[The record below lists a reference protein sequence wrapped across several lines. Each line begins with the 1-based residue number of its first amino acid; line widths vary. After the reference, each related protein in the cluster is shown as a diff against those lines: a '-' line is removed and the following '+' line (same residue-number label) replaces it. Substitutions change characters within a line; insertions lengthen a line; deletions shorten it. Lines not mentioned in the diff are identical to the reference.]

1 MILSHFIVAILEL
14 EAVVLALILLLS
26 ALSSLRD
33 EFIAR
38 LWISEDSWLG
48 RRVVLADRRKLW
60 RTLRELGFGPD
71 HLQAIR
77 SGLDTRN
84 VNRDRKRDGHLLS
97 QRILVELRKSTVR
110 LDDGFSYKDS
120 GQYYIDTMGAMSLMS
135 GATGT
140 SLPTLLDE
148 WVLALE
154 NAKTIPAFDVV
165 LVLKD
170 GNVTL
175 ARQFLNYNSPSGDR
189 MAVLCKGGQDKS
201 RVKRTDTSL
210 PHETDFEGL
219 RSVLANIR
227 PARPSDFK
235 FRAIAVDDNCTGGSS
250 LCFAMRSFNRLVETR
265 GYRISPV
272 KHAVVLFAIR
282 SDNTKTNFE
291 TNGFELHSVLSLG
304 RDEMERLLDA
314 KEKDVATLAARFKDG
329 YGCESSLKLRV

>member
-14 EAVVLALILLLS
+14 EAIVLALILLLS

-48 RRVVLADRRKLW
+48 RRVILADRRKLW

-77 SGLDTRN
+77 SGLDTRSIK
-84 VNRDRKRDGHLLS
+84 RDRKRDGNLLS
-97 QRILVELRKSTVR
+97 QRLLVELRKFTVQ

-120 GQYYIDTMGAMSLMS
+120 GQYYVDTMGAMSLA

-140 SLPTLLDE
+140 SLPALLDE
-148 WVLALE
+148 WALVLE
-154 NAKTIPAFDVV
+154 NAKIIPSFDVV

-189 MAVLCKGGQDKS
+189 MAVMCKGTQDKS
-201 RVKRTDTSL
+201 RVKRTDISL

-219 RSVLANIR
+219 RSVLASVR
-227 PARPSDFK
+227 VDRPSE
-235 FRAIAVDDNCTGGSS
+235 FRFHAIAVDDNCTGGSS
-250 LCFAMRSFNRLVETR
+250 LCFAMQKFNRLVETK
-265 GYRISPV
+265 GYRIWPV
-272 KHAVVLFAIR
+272 KHAIVLFTVK
-282 SDNTKTNFE
+282 SDSTRRNFE
-291 TNGFELHSVLSLG
+291 NNGFELHSVLSLG
-304 RDEMERLLDA
+304 RDEMARLVDA
-314 KEKDVATLAARFKDG
+314 KEREVPGLAVRFKDG
-329 YGCESSLKLRV
+329 YGCEASIDLRA